1 MKSGVFPIARTRF
14 RKRYCLCFQF
24 TVVFPSWTSIR
35 LLGAWPDR
43 ETISKIGAAR
53 SVIRVPPRS
62 IDHHDVGIT
71 EGLGMIN
78 ALGSADG
85 TRLCGSVC
93 DLTGTGM
100 PKNKLVLA

>member
-1 MKSGVFPIARTRF
+1 VKTGEFSIARTRC
-14 RKRYCLCFQF
+14 RKRNVLCFQF
-24 TVVFPSWTSIR
+24 IVVFPSWTSIR

-53 SVIRVPPRS
+53 SVIRVSPRS

-78 ALGSADG
+78 ALGTGDLSG
-85 TRLCGSVC
+85 PRLVVIAVA
-93 DLTGTGM
+93 M
-100 PKNKLVLA
+100 PTCRE